1 MTKKIVIGAAL
12 AAGATMIYWALA
24 QPAPKP
30 LGSIFPTGAALY
42 VEAKDFG
49 SLVSDWD
56 RSAEKDSWLK
66 SSNYAAFSR
75 STLFLKLSSAQQD
88 FEAAAGVP
96 PDYALLKSVAG
107 TNSALAI
114 YNIGA
119 LRFLYVTH
127 LPSARATSTLL
138 WSGRAKYQTRK
149 AGGVDFFVKT
159 NTGTNRTAAFA
170 YAGDLLL
177 LATDEDLMAGALE
190 LIASNAS
197 ASRPSLA
204 SEKWF
209 ADATNAAQ
217 GNPGEL
223 RLVHN
228 VDRLEQAPQFRSNWV
243 QRNARDLRE
252 FSSGLADL
260 DRSSGAFNERR
271 VLLRANSSAAITD
284 ESATG
289 QLLAAVPDDAGFY
302 RVRLHPADQDAEQA
316 MEEKIFASTAPPK
329 RRDDFAPGV
338 ENTVESGSEQDL
350 EMRIDEPPLTD
361 DRVGRAFAPLHAQLK
376 LGRLGAMAEISSS
389 RVAADQ
395 VFVATQSA
403 VVLLASSNWDANA
416 VRGAVSSAAGSLWSN
431 GPSNGGAGVGWRAAA
446 NGVSELDG
454 LGRVAIAIEG
464 RWLVIGNSR
473 DLVAAIFARR
483 NRAAI
488 AGAVYAAEWRHAREL
503 PNFERMMKL
512 IDFPQAGASA
522 PGREPM
528 FYSENLASFG
538 RVLRRVQSAAIAVH
552 DQGSMLRE
560 TVVYRVTP

>member
-1 MTKKIVIGAAL
+1 MKLRIALVVSAA
-12 AAGATMIYWALA
+12 AAATMMYWAFA

-30 LGSIFPTGAALY
+30 LASIFPTGAVLY

-56 RSAEKDSWLK
+56 RSAERTFWLK

-88 FEAAAGVP
+88 FETAAGVP

-107 TNSALAI
+107 TNSALGI

-127 LPSARATSTLL
+127 LPTARATSTLL
-138 WSGRAKYQTRK
+138 WSARAKYQTRK

-159 NTGTNRTAAFA
+159 DTGTNRTAAFA
-170 YAGDLLL
+170 YTGDLLL

-190 LIASNAS
+190 LIASNT

-217 GNPGEL
+217 GGPGEL

-228 VDRLEQAPQFRSNWV
+228 LDRLEQAPQFRSNWV
-243 QRNARDLRE
+243 QRNSRDLSE

-271 VLLRANSSAAITD
+271 VLLRGNSSAAIAD

-302 RVRLHPADQDAEQA
+302 RARLHPADQDAEQA
-316 MEEKIFASTAPPK
+316 IEEKIFASTAPAK

-338 ENTVESGSEQDL
+338 EHTAESGSEQDL

-361 DRVGRAFAPLHAQLK
+361 DRVARAFAPLRAQL
-376 LGRLGAMAEISSS
+376 GPARLQAMAEISAT
-389 RVAADQ
+389 RVTADQ

-403 VVLLASSNWDANA
+403 VVLLANSNWDANA
-416 VRGAVSSAAGSLWSN
+416 VRSAVSSAAGSLWSN
-431 GPSNGGAGVGWRAAA
+431 GDAGANWRASV

-454 LGRVAIAIEG
+454 LGLIAMAMDG
-464 RWLVIGNSR
+464 RWLVIGNSA
-473 DLVAAIFARR
+473 DLVSAIFARR
-483 NRAAI
+483 NRAAV
-488 AGAVYAAEWRHAREL
+488 AGAAYAAEWRHAREL

-512 IDFPQAGASA
+512 IDFPQGNGNT

-538 RVLRRVQSAAIAVH
+538 QVLHRVQSAAIAVH

-560 TVVYRVTP
+560 AVVYRVTP

>member
-1 MTKKIVIGAAL
+1 MQSTKRRIAIGVAVTAA
-12 AAGATMIYWALA
+12 ATMVYWALA

-30 LGSIFPTGAALY
+30 LASIFPTGAALF
-42 VEAKDFG
+42 VEARDFG
-49 SLVSDWD
+49 SLMNDWD
-56 RSAEKDSWLK
+56 GSTEKDAWLK

-88 FEAAAGVP
+88 FETAAGVP

-107 TNSALAI
+107 TNSALGI

-127 LPSARATSTLL
+127 LASAKATGTLL
-138 WSGRAKYQTRK
+138 WNTRAKYQTRK
-149 AGGVDFFVKT
+149 AGGVDFFVKSD
-159 NTGTNRTAAFA
+159 TGTNRTAAFA
-170 YAGDLLL
+170 YTADLLL
-177 LATDEDLMAGALE
+177 LATDEDLLAGALE
-190 LIASNAS
+190 LIASNAG

-209 ADATNAAQ
+209 ADATSAAQ
-217 GNPGEL
+217 GIPGEL

-260 DRSSGAFNERR
+260 DRAGGAFNERR
-271 VLLRANSSAAITD
+271 VLLRANPSPAIAD
-284 ESATG
+284 ESAAG

-316 MEEKIFASTAPPK
+316 IEEKIFASTAAPR

-338 ENTVESGSEQDL
+338 QTTAESGSEQDL

-361 DRVGRAFAPLHAQLK
+361 DRVTRGFAPLGAQLK
-376 LGRLGAMAEISSS
+376 AGRLQAIAEISAT

-403 VVLLASSNWDANA
+403 VVLLANSNWDANA
-416 VRGAVSSAAGSLWSN
+416 VRSAVGAAAGSLWSN
-431 GPSNGGAGVGWRAAA
+431 GAGANWRAGA

-454 LGRVAIAIEG
+454 LGRIAIAIDG
-464 RWLVIGNSR
+464 RWLVIGNST
-473 DLVAAIFARR
+473 DQVNAIFARR
-483 NRAAI
+483 NRPAV
-488 AGAVYAAEWRHAREL
+488 AGAAYAAEWRHAREL
-503 PNFERMMKL
+503 PNFERMMNL
-512 IDFPQAGASA
+512 VDFPEAGASA
-522 PGREPM
+522 QGREPM

-538 RVLRRVQSAAIAVH
+538 RVLRRVQSAAVAVH